1 MSTSANRR
9 RRDVSFDVGAL
20 VHVSTSNFK
29 LPIGLT
35 RKFTPLFVG
44 PFPVLARVGNV
55 SYRVDLPPEY
65 GNVHNVFHVS
75 ALKPHHGDAPRQRA
89 AIFVPDVSHEEFEV
103 DCLLDKR
110 SRRNRVEYLV
120 QWKGYG
126 VYDATWEPEAHL
138 KNASEAIRAFESRAR
153 PSRHAHAV

>member
-1 MSTSANRR
+1 M
-9 RRDVSFDVGAL
+9 
-20 VHVSTSNFK
+20 HVSTSNFK
-29 LPIGLT
+29 LPVGLT

-55 SYRVDLPPEY
+55 SYRVDLPADF

-75 ALKPHHGDAPRQRA
+75 SLKAHCGEAPRQRA
-89 AIFVPDVSHEEFEV
+89 ALFVPDVAGEEFEV
-103 DCLLDKR
+103 DCLLDR
-110 SRRNRVEYLV
+110 RTRRNRVEYLV

-153 PSRHAHAV
+153 PVRRASAV